1 MRILFDINI
10 SYRLSKRLLDI
21 APECL
26 HVNRTGLITPAQ
38 DKEIW
43 SWARLN
49 DYTIVTFDED
59 FEQLEILYG
68 FPPKVI
74 LLRFGNT
81 PTAILEHILRNNWAF
96 IETFLQDKNN
106 GLLELY

>member
-1 MRILFDINI
+1 MRLLFDNNI

-26 HVNRTGLITPAQ
+26 HVNRTGLASPAE

-43 SWARLN
+43 KWAKQN
-49 DYTIVTFDED
+49 DYAIVTFDDD
-59 FEQLEILYG
+59 FEQLEILFG

-81 PTAILEHILRNNWAF
+81 KSSSLESILRINWDF
-96 IETFLQDKNN
+96 IQSFLEDNSS